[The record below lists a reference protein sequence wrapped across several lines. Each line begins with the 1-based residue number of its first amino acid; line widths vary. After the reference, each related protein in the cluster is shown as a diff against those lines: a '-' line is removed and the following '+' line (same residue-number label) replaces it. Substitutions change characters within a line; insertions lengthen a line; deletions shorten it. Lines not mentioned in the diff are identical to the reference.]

1 MELKILSRVIIMII
15 ITIIIITYL
24 NGENPFAKAVING
37 FSGH

>member
-15 ITIIIITYL
+15 ITIIITYL